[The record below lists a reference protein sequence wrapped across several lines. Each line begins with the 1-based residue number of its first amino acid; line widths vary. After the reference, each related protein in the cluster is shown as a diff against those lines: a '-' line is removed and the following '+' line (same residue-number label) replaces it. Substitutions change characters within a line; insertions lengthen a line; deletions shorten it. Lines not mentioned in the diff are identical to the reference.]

1 MKQPLI
7 VWRLQVVIVSETQHD
22 IFRLESGRKG
32 LERIGPTDRGKR
44 RTIQRLFPRTEHLH
58 RLPVR
63 HRTTLQDTELQRYY
77 SLVTQRHGGRHHRK
91 PVLLHL
97 YIHAVQVV
105 VEIDALVIREHLN
118 ASVGTAMPPAPP
130 PPTPPPKDP
139 AHPRPK
145 VARHLQSAQANSFSL
160 QLARHRESYRPVITV
175 SADSIH
181 SVAPAY
187 RDSPASAVSWED
199 RLWRLVAAAP
209 SAPSRWAS
217 VPARLA
223 TPSSVAQAAAE
234 EQAARCVAQLC
245 AKCWDR
251 RSQIHGARALS
262 SARASMIPAR
272 PAAKEP

>member
-32 LERIGPTDRGKR
+32 LERIGPADGGKR

-77 SLVTQRHGGRHHRK
+77 SLVTQRYGGRHHRK

-118 ASVGTAMPPAPP
+118 ASVGTPL
-130 PPTPPPKDP
+130 PTP
-139 AHPRPK
+139 
-145 VARHLQSAQANSFSL
+145 ARK
-160 QLARHRESYRPVITV
+160 
-175 SADSIH
+175 
-181 SVAPAY
+181 
-187 RDSPASAVSWED
+187 SPATSNRRRRIHFPCS
-199 RLWRLVAAAP
+199 
-209 SAPSRWAS
+209 SRGIANRI
-217 VPARLA
+217 AR
-223 TPSSVAQAAAE
+223 
-234 EQAARCVAQLC
+234 
-245 AKCWDR
+245 
-251 RSQIHGARALS
+251 
-262 SARASMIPAR
+262 
-272 PAAKEP
+272 